1 MRTIKTTN
9 IQSISGSGTVTLGT
23 SGETFAIGTGVTATG
38 FGKITSAQEFRLAA
52 DQAGSGSAGTVLTNW
67 EENDTDYQGIGS
79 NWSESSGVFS
89 CSATGIYT
97 VCWTLAVAVT
107 TATADAMDP
116 GIQISTN
123 SGVAYTTRA
132 SSWGYIR
139 SDQWADSLGNT
150 FMFDV
155 ADTSTF
161 RLKFLE
167 SITNDVDANTTIK
180 GSSTE
185 SQTNMVFIRLGDTQ
199 NYGINY

>member
-1 MRTIKTTN
+1 MGTVKTTN

-23 SGETFAIGTGVTATG
+23 SGETIALGSNVSVTGNGLVG
-38 FGKITSAQEFRLAA
+38 ITSAQEFRLAA

-107 TATADAMDP
+107 TAAADAMDP

-123 SGVAYTTRA
+123 SGGAYTTRA

-167 SITNDVDANTTIK
+167 SISNDVDANTTIK

-185 SQTNMVFIRLGDTQ
+185 SQTNMVFIRLGDT
-199 NYGINY
+199 

>member
-1 MRTIKTTN
+1 MGTIKTTN

-23 SGETFAIGTGVTATG
+23 SGETFNVPSGVTISNSGTASG
-38 FGKITSAQEFRLAA
+38 FGITSAQEFRLAA

-107 TATADAMDP
+107 TAAADAMDP

-123 SGVAYTTRA
+123 SGGAYTTRA

-167 SITNDVDANTTIK
+167 SISNDVDANTTIK

-185 SQTNMVFIRLGDTQ
+185 SQTNMVFIRLGDT
-199 NYGINY
+199 